1 MLRIGIMIP
10 EVDQIRKRAGML
22 DLCIEHYCISMIAMR
37 ISIAGIV
44 VFLLMV
50 CSGLGQSTRTLKEED
65 VAKWESLGGA
75 RLSSDGSWFACTIG
89 RVEGDGWMVIRE
101 TWGER
106 SWITDNANLPV
117 FSEDSKFA
125 VYSIGYGE
133 SEIERMRKENKPVE
147 NKLGVRNLEDG
158 GVRIIDSVQAFSITK
173 SNYLL
178 AHRHRGRS
186 KQSGGSDLLIS
197 TLSGST
203 EITIGNVRAY
213 APNADGRFVLVAI
226 ESDSGS
232 NGIQLVNLEES
243 RIVTIDWSKD
253 NYRGITWNRAG
264 TGFAFLRGRP
274 DHKKDGDWHEM
285 ILVRDVSNTSAKTVL
300 DPKELSEVPEG
311 MRIVEHR
318 PLLLSDDGRTLLFGM
333 QVWNDRRPEDNKDQ
347 SPDVDVWHWLDIFVQ
362 PRQRVTATADKNRNM
377 LFAWREGKVL
387 QISDDKA
394 RDVSISRDM
403 SRVMLRDETPYRVP
417 HTTGTVHAD
426 FYVVDVATGFRRKI
440 LEKVQFTPTFS
451 HVGNYVTHFDQ
462 RHWWIVDLN
471 SMTRRNITGATRTA
485 FHNIDWD
492 YTAPQ
497 PNPAAQP
504 VWFADDSAVM
514 FFDNYDAWIYRPGSG
529 LFVKVTS
536 GSNAKKVH
544 RYVPVGVNPEV
555 QAPRLGNDIWF
566 SVRDWHSKATGYTRW
581 RGGDNIDVP
590 IGQEHISNLQQAA
603 NAQVFTYT
611 IQTAVQSPNFFAF
624 DMQSGKTAQL
634 TDTNPQQR
642 DFAWTKSE
650 LIPFR
655 SKWGKEL
662 HGVLLYP
669 ANYDPRLQYPMI
681 VYIYERLS
689 NGLNSYPMPS
699 NRSAYNQNWF
709 TQNGYFVY
717 MPDLTYRDG
726 NPGISAKECIEP
738 ALDAVFAK
746 GIVDRKRVGL
756 MGHSWGGYQTAF
768 LVGASKY
775 FAAGVAGAPLT
786 NLISMYGSIYWNSG
800 TPDQELLETG
810 QGRLIGPYWED
821 LERYMANSPIFQA
834 QNIDVPLLIAFGDN
848 DGAVDWNQ
856 GVEMYITMRRLAKE
870 VIMLVYPGENHGLA
884 RRPNQIDYA
893 KRVRHFFDV
902 YLKGA
907 RPDEWLKEGVP
918 FVRRG
923 EGIR

>member
-1 MLRIGIMIP
+1 MSTMRPNFACTALLI
-10 EVDQIRKRAGML
+10 
-22 DLCIEHYCISMIAMR
+22 IAT
-37 ISIAGIV
+37 
-44 VFLLMV
+44 
-50 CSGLGQSTRTLKEED
+50 CSGLSQPTRTLKGDD
-65 VAKWESLGGA
+65 VAMWESLGGS
-75 RLSSDGSWFACTIG
+75 RLSNDGAWFACTIS
-89 RVEGDGWMVIRE
+89 RVEGDGRMVIRE

-106 SWITDNANLPV
+106 SWVTANANLPL

-133 SEIERMRKENKPVE
+133 SETERMRKENKPIE
-147 NKLGVRNLEDG
+147 NTLGVRNLEDG
-158 GVRIIDSVQAFSITK
+158 SLRLIDSVQAFSVTK
-173 SNYLL
+173 NGFLL
-178 AHRHRGRS
+178 AHRYRGRS
-186 KQSGGSDLLIS
+186 KQSGGSDLLVS
-197 TLSGST
+197 ALSGSN
-203 EITIGNVRAY
+203 ELTIGNVRSY
-213 APNADGRFVLVAI
+213 SPSSDGRFVLVVI
-226 ESDSGS
+226 ESDSGN
-232 NGIQLVNLEES
+232 NGIQLVSLEEW
-243 RIVTIDWSKD
+243 RITTIEWGKD
-253 NYRGITWNRAG
+253 NYRGITWNRGG
-264 TGFAFLRGRP
+264 TAFAFIKGTTHR
-274 DHKKDGDWHEM
+274 DKDGDWNVVV
-285 ILVRDVSNTSAKTVL
+285 IVKDALKPSAKTIL
-300 DPKELSEVPEG
+300 DPKRLNGAPEG
-311 MRIVEHR
+311 LRIVEHR
-318 PLLLSDDGRTLLFGM
+318 PLSLSDDASTVLFGM
-333 QVWNDRRPEDNKDQ
+333 QVWSDRKPEENKDQ

-362 PRQRVTATADKNRNM
+362 PRQRITAQADKNRSM
-377 LFAWREGKVL
+377 LFAWKEDTLL

-394 RDVSISRDM
+394 RDVAISRDL
-403 SRVMLRDETPYRVP
+403 SRVLLRDETAYRVA
-417 HTTGTVHAD
+417 HSSGTVHSD
-426 FYVVDVATGFRRKI
+426 FYVVDVATGSRRKV
-440 LEKVQFTPTFS
+440 LENVQFAPAFS
-451 HVGNYVTHFDQ
+451 HSGSYITHFDE

-471 SMTRRNITGATRTA
+471 SMARRNITGATRTA
-485 FHNIDWD
+485 FHNTDWD

-497 PNPAAQP
+497 PNPAAPP
-504 VWFADDSAVM
+504 VWFADDAAVM
-514 FFDNYDAWIYRPGSG
+514 FFDNFDAWIYRPISGS
-529 LFVKVTS
+529 FVKVTS
-536 GSNAKKVH
+536 GSNAKKIH
-544 RYVPVGVNPEV
+544 RYVPVGVDPEV
-555 QAPRLGNDIWF
+555 QAPRLGKDVWF
-566 SVRDWHSKATGYTRW
+566 SVRDWNSKATGYTRW
-581 RGGDNIDVP
+581 RETGNIDVP
-590 IGQEHISNLQQAA
+590 IEQENISSLQQAA
-603 NAQVFTYT
+603 NADVFTYT
-611 IQTAVQSPNFFAF
+611 YQTAVQSPNFFAF
-624 DMQSGKTAQL
+624 DVPSGKTVQL
-634 TDTNPQQR
+634 TETNPQQR
-642 DFAWTKSE
+642 DFAWTRSE
-650 LIPFR
+650 LISYR

-699 NRSAYNQNWF
+699 NRNAYNQNWF

-768 LVGASKY
+768 LVGASNY

-821 LERYMANSPIFQA
+821 LERYIANSPIFQA
-834 QNIDVPLLIAFGDN
+834 QNIKVPLLIAFGDN

-870 VIMLVYPGENHGLA
+870 VIMLVFPGENHGLA

-902 YLKGA
+902 HLKGA

-918 FVRRG
+918 FLRRG